1 MEQEV
6 QKTYKMKWF
15 KFIIYVQLF
24 LGAALMVVQ
33 GIPYITGTVYG
44 EMSEVVYA
52 MWGQSLRICDVL
64 YGVANIIFAIAAI
77 VVRMRLA
84 KFKKN
89 GPLCYL
95 IYFGAQ
101 GVVGVIY
108 MLTTAIIIGDF
119 PITSIPSFVGMIVGT
134 GIAIAVNYTYFD
146 NRKEL
151 FIN

>member
-1 MEQEV
+1 MEEE
-6 QKTYKMKWF
+6 KKSYKMKWF

-24 LGAALMVVQ
+24 LGAVVMGIQ

-44 EMSEVVYA
+44 ELSELVYA
-52 MWGQSLRICDVL
+52 MWGQSLRICDMF
-64 YGVANIIFAIAAI
+64 YGVANIILAVAAI

-95 IYFGAQ
+95 IYFGVQ
-101 GVVGVIY
+101 GVVSVIY
-108 MLTTAIIIGDF
+108 TLTTAAIIGQF
-119 PITSIPSFVGMIVGT
+119 PTDSIATFAGIILGTMIALAT
-134 GIAIAVNYTYFD
+134 NYTYFD

-151 FIN
+151 FVN